1 MVLFNLKTLII
12 TLGLLTCI
20 SFTSNCNII
29 PDSWTSFHQ
38 SIYGIIFSL
47 VTLIALVALITYKMT
62 TKALEPDTYIF
73 EDYKLGKKSPRT
85 LKIIN

>member
-1 MVLFNLKTLII
+1 MVLFNLKNLII

-20 SFTSNCNII
+20 SFKSNCNII
-29 PDSWTSFHQ
+29 TDSWI

-47 VTLIALVALITYKMT
+47 VTLITLITLITLVTYKMT
-62 TKALEPDTYIF
+62 TALEPDTYIF

-85 LKIIN
+85 LKKIN

>member
-1 MVLFNLKTLII
+1 MVLFNLKNLII

-29 PDSWTSFHQ
+29 TDSWI

-47 VTLIALVALITYKMT
+47 VTLVSYKMT
-62 TKALEPDTYIF
+62 AFEADTYIF

-85 LKIIN
+85 LKKIKISLKK